1 MINPRVWIL
10 PSLFFT
16 LVACSHLSEEVTDS
30 DNTTLNSNEYERE
43 HINNEDEKNEK
54 EGLVVAETDA
64 GEFILRLISEKAV
77 YESEEQVQ
85 LTGKLQYKGEREELE
100 IIHVESPLYFELL
113 EVDRGAEF
121 LYYPTTELEEKTV
134 LKQKEWYEE
143 DYIKRISYSETDEH
157 ADFFQSFMK
166 EPGFPPGEYEI
177 ELRADFTILQEGE
190 PITHQY
196 ATSLVIEVRDSQ

>member
-1 MINPRVWIL
+1 MLNPRVWIL
-10 PSLFFT
+10 SSLF
-16 LVACSHLSEEVTDS
+16 LMLAACSHLSEEVTDS
-30 DNTTLNSNEYERE
+30 DNTSINSNEYERE
-43 HINNEDEKNEK
+43 HINNEEDKNEH

-77 YESEEQVQ
+77 YESKEQIQ

-100 IIHVESPLYFELL
+100 IIHVESPLYFELH
-113 EVDRGAEF
+113 EVDRGVEL

-143 DYIKRISYSETDEH
+143 DYVKRISYSETDEH
-157 ADFFQSFMK
+157 ADFFHSFME

-177 ELRADFTILQEGE
+177 ELRADFTILQEGQ

-196 ATSLVIEVRDSQ
+196 ATSLVIEVR